1 MENLRQKET
10 LNTDQTGDETAY
22 SKDQT
27 TYSTDAENINAQNQ
41 ADDSFDTDDIQ
52 KNAGEVSQANCA
64 TGMENWQQKENMDTD
79 QADDETAQPEDQS
92 EDSSGGD
99 ALPNILEAI
108 LQKIQEQQTDIKNLR
123 NDIHAS

>member
-27 TYSTDAENINAQNQ
+27 TYSTDAENINVQNQ

-52 KNAGEVSQANCA
+52 KNAKEEAQANLSPD
-64 TGMENWQQKENMDTD
+64 MDNLRQEETNESIQTNDD
-79 QADDETAQPEDQS
+79 QILNPEYQTQTIQEDRA
-92 EDSSGGD
+92 EDS
-99 ALPNILEAI
+99 
-108 LQKIQEQQTDIKNLR
+108 
-123 NDIHAS
+123 